1 MKYYYLS
8 GLLSVLSFTAVKA
21 QSKTGYVNFQEL
33 ILMMPETKVA
43 NDSLSIL
50 ETRLN
55 SDLQDLVKEYT
66 RKVKELDSLGS
77 KLSPVM
83 IETRTSEIRNA
94 EANIQRYKET
104 AAQTL
109 NDKEHALLA
118 PIMDKAKKALKAVAN
133 EKGYTLV
140 IDNSK
145 DAVLVSAETDDLM
158 PAVKV
163 KLGLK

>member
-43 NDSLSIL
+43 NDSLSVL

-118 PIMDKAKKALKAVAN
+118 VAN